1 MTAESELVDAV
12 TRSRFEWTIDTQVAV
27 VTYRREGQT
36 LWLDH
41 AGVPAA
47 LGGRGMGS
55 QLVEAVLQT
64 VRRRGE
70 RVRAGLLVHR
80 HLHRAAPRTRRPRRL
95 RLTRQR

>member
-70 RVRAGLLVHR
+70 RVVPVCSFIATYIARHPEHADLV
-80 HLHRAAPRTRRPRRL
+80 ASD
-95 RLTRQR
+95 